1 VKRVKVVKAGSIK
14 VKPLKLE
21 KFLATPRNRQQ
32 KEMITKKE
40 IKAIAQRL
48 ELPFD
53 EAHIRFTKAII
64 NAYLTKQ

>member
-1 VKRVKVVKAGSIK
+1 VKRVRVVKAGSIR

-21 KFLATPRNRQQ
+21 KFLADPRNCQR

-48 ELPFD
+48 ELPFNED
-53 EAHIRFTKAII
+53 YVRFTKAVI